1 MADLEIVDPGPSY
14 EVVFDTEGPWIR
26 PQAWKT
32 P

>member
-1 MADLEIVDPGPSY
+1 MADLEIVDPERSY
-14 EVVFDTEGPWIR
+14 ELVCDAGGLWIL